1 MAMSHFVLETVVS
14 TRRHG
19 MEGRGGGFF
28 NEGGFDRGRGG
39 AAVILLLLFCITVSM
54 NKEG

>member
-1 MAMSHFVLETVVS
+1 MLETVVS

-28 NEGGFDRGRGG
+28 NEGGFDRERGG
-39 AAVILLLLFCITVSM
+39 AAVILLLLFCITVRM
-54 NKEG
+54 NKDG

>member
-14 TRRHG
+14 TRRDG

-28 NEGGFDRGRGG
+28 NKGGFDRGSGG
-39 AAVILLLLFCITVSM
+39 AVVILLLSFYITV
-54 NKEG
+54 